1 MPALAIDMARLLP
14 HDIVATL
21 PAGLRA
27 LRATGVA
34 IDSRR
39 VLPGEVFVALRG
51 QRDDGERFIADAA
64 ARGACLALVE
74 SDTPTVADATATG
87 ALVRIG
93 VPHLR
98 AVVGELADRLHG
110 MPSAALSLVGVTG
123 TNGKT
128 TVTWLLSQLLQR
140 VGLPCGVMGTLGA
153 GLVGPGLSGSG
164 KVGQVEGGQ
173 LTTADVV
180 TNHAQL
186 AALLASGARAA
197 AMEVSS
203 HALDQQRVAGLRF
216 AVAVFTNLSRDHLDY
231 HGDMESYAAAKHRLL
246 AWPGI
251 AARVIDIDDAQ
262 GRRWAGEAGARL
274 LTCGVRSDDAMV
286 RFVADADARGIVRG
300 HLVTPAGTIVARTS
314 LIGEFNASNLAA
326 VVAAALALGIAPTAI
341 ERALPD
347 LEAAPGRMQRFESA
361 DGVSA
366 VVDYAH
372 TPDGL
377 EKALTALR
385 VLARGRLWC
394 VFGCGGDRDRGK
406 RALMAAVADRLAD
419 HVVLTDDN
427 PRTEDP
433 ARIFADALS
442 FGATTAHW
450 QCEHDRARA
459 IGEAL
464 SSASSGDVV
473 LVAGKGHENYQDIG
487 GVQRPFDDADVV
499 RASLRRRAA

>member
-1 MPALAIDMARLLP
+1 
-14 HDIVATL
+14 
-21 PAGLRA
+21 
-27 LRATGVA
+27 
-34 IDSRR
+34 
-39 VLPGEVFVALRG
+39 
-51 QRDDGERFIADAA
+51 
-64 ARGACLALVE
+64 
-74 SDTPTVADATATG
+74 
-87 ALVRIG
+87 
-93 VPHLR
+93 
-98 AVVGELADRLHG
+98 
-110 MPSAALSLVGVTG
+110 
-123 TNGKT
+123 
-128 TVTWLLSQLLQR
+128 
-140 VGLPCGVMGTLGA
+140 
-153 GLVGPGLSGSG
+153 
-164 KVGQVEGGQ
+164 
-173 LTTADVV
+173 
-180 TNHAQL
+180 
-186 AALLASGARAA
+186 
-197 AMEVSS
+197 
-203 HALDQQRVAGLRF
+203 
-216 AVAVFTNLSRDHLDY
+216 
-231 HGDMESYAAAKHRLL
+231 
-246 AWPGI
+246 
-251 AARVIDIDDAQ
+251 
-262 GRRWAGEAGARL
+262 
-274 LTCGVRSDDAMV
+274 MV

>member
-1 MPALAIDMARLLP
+1 MSAPAIDMARLLP
-14 HDIVATL
+14 HDLAAML
-21 PAGLRA
+21 PAELRA

-39 VLPGEVFVALRG
+39 VRPGDVFVALRG

-74 SDTPTVADATATG
+74 SDAPSVTATPAAG
-87 ALVRIG
+87 LGRIG

-98 AVVGELADRLHG
+98 AVVGALADRLHG

-140 VGLPCGVMGTLGA
+140 VGLSCGVMGTLGA
-153 GLVGPGLSGSG
+153 GLFSPG
-164 KVGQVEGGQ
+164 KAGQVEGGQ

-186 AALLASGARAA
+186 AALVANGARAA

-274 LTCGVRSDDAMV
+274 LTCGVRSSDAMV
-286 RFVADADARGIVRG
+286 RFVADADAHGVVRG
-300 HLVTPAGTIVARTS
+300 HLSTPMGTIVARTS
-314 LIGEFNASNLAA
+314 LIGEFNANNLAA
-326 VVAAALALGIAPTAI
+326 VVAAALALGIAPDAI
-341 ERALPD
+341 ERALPG

-361 DGVSA
+361 DGVCA

-385 VLARGRLWC
+385 VLVRGRLWC

-406 RALMAAVADRLAD
+406 RPLMAAVADRLAD

-433 ARIFADALS
+433 ARIFADALA
-442 FGATTAHW
+442 FGAATAHW

-459 IGEAL
+459 ITAAL
-464 SSASSGDVV
+464 ASASSGDVV

-487 GVQRPFDDADVV
+487 GERRPFDDADIV
-499 RASLRRRAA
+499 RASLGRRAA